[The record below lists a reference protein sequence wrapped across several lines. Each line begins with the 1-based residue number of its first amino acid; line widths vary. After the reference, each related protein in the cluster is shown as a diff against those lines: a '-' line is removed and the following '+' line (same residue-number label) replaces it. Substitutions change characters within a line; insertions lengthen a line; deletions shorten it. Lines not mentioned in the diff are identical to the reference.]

1 MKEKTLLLALLFSIS
16 LLAASCGTDST
27 ISEETAPD
35 PAAPADSAASVPTE
49 PGPAACEEMIFT
61 YSFRS
66 RGGPGSNIL
75 AICPDGSDPR
85 QVTRDG
91 QNMSPSWSPDR
102 SQIAYL
108 SYRSGSLQL
117 HIVDKDGSNDRQLTS
132 DSYFNAW
139 RAIWLPDG
147 NRIAMVNNEGQWQTV
162 NVLTGESTPLDEWK
176 FSGDG
181 VSLSHDG
188 TRVAYTVRTDP
199 YDAGSP
205 SEIYIQ
211 DIDGSNIYQLTSTD
225 WTITNPV
232 WSPDDSQIAFL
243 SISEY
248 GPGQNAIYAI
258 NLDGSNLHEPILTNL
273 HPYSIAW
280 SPDGKSLAVITGEM
294 VPTGELNTPER
305 LLLTL
310 YTLNINF
317 GDTRELFNALVP
329 DYITDLSW

>member
-1 MKEKTLLLALLFSIS
+1 MKEKTFLLALLFMLSH
-16 LLAASCGTDST
+16 LAASCGAEPP
-27 ISEETAPD
+27 ISEGTAPD
-35 PAAPADSAASVPTE
+35 PKEAAGSTAPSPTE
-49 PGPAACEEMIFT
+49 PGQVACEEMIFT

-139 RAIWLPDG
+139 RAIWLPNG

-162 NVLTGESTPLDEWK
+162 NVLTGEINPLDGWN
-176 FSGDG
+176 FSGDN
-181 VSLSHDG
+181 VRLSHDG

-199 YDAGSP
+199 YDADSP
-205 SEIYIQ
+205 AEIHIQ
-211 DIDGSNIYQLTSTD
+211 DVDGSNPYQLTETGWFIHSPT
-225 WTITNPV
+225 